1 MTCEPTTVSCP
12 PAGGWRTGKRR
23 PGKVVGFVM
32 ADAIQAIVAVGG
44 GLETFPLHQLT
55 VTEDAMPETIVAAA
69 IRTRFECPGTPNSE
83 QIVSAP
89 PPARHH
95 TLIHPL
101 NHHAKGGGY
110 KRVQPE
116 DQGFLTSTG
125 RFVDRKEAMTIA
137 VSSGQ
142 PMINHPSRNNHTLYS
157 EDLW

>member
-1 MTCEPTTVSCP
+1 MVS
-12 PAGGWRTGKRR
+12 T
-23 PGKVVGFVM
+23 
-32 ADAIQAIVAVGG
+32 DTIQAIVAVGG
-44 GLETFPLHQLT
+44 GLETFPLHQLK
-55 VTEDAMPETIVAAA
+55 VIEDAMPETIVAAA
-69 IRTRFECPGTPNSE
+69 IRTRFECPGTPNGE

-101 NHHAKGGGY
+101 NELATKAGS

-125 RFVDRKEAMTIA
+125 RFVDRKEAMQIA
-137 VSSGQ
+137 ISSGQ